1 MIDQLIGA
9 INQLGYGYFFFIIL
23 VGANL
28 TPIPDPVYI
37 MLAGS
42 QATSPSVQ
50 YIPAFI
56 LTYSGMMLSLYL
68 KFLIASLFSAQAL
81 ALLKRPRWEKN
92 VMKVE
97 RTIQEYGFHAI
108 IASYFL
114 PGMRHV
120 MPFFLGASGM
130 KHRHYIKVS
139 FSFGFIW
146 TLALFIFGSFFNT
159 TSSYTDVIEITLAF
173 CAISLIIYAVQRRK
187 IRKKQQ

>member
-97 RTIQEYGFHAI
+97 RTIQEYGSHAI

-130 KHRHYIKVS
+130 KHRHS